1 MRQDIRLKG
10 SGMQFTLL
18 TGAILISMFFL
29 TGFASFMVNTYVFNP
44 QAKAIVT
51 AQTVTAAANSLS
63 LAEKG
68 EFIII
73 LKDPVGIRTYRDEDN
88 IYTFE
93 IFYEGVFGGILGSNV
108 TEDITIDIESID
120 PDRNIFDASKG
131 IFNGGSHKTPF
142 LCRVNEISVPNTN
155 TIYISKL
162 PGENFVRI
170 SNFRSKATG
179 GVSI

>member
-1 MRQDIRLKG
+1 MRKDVKLKG
-10 SGMQFTLL
+10 SGMEFTLL
-18 TGAILISMFFL
+18 TGSILISIVFL
-29 TGFASFMVNTYVFNP
+29 VGFSTFLVNSYVFNP

-63 LAEKG
+63 MAEKG
-68 EFIII
+68 EFIIV
-73 LKDPVGIRTYRDEDN
+73 LKDPVGIRTYRNDDN
-88 IYTFE
+88 VYMFE

-108 TEDITIDIESID
+108 TDITIDIEKID

-131 IFNGGSHKTPF
+131 IFKGGSHKTPF
-142 LCRVNEISVPNTN
+142 LCRVNEIEVPNTN

-162 PGENFVRI
+162 PGEDFVRV
-170 SNFRSKATG
+170 SNFRGSTVG